1 MVNKITRQQFLNDM
15 IAFATTKGANKLI
28 ATKIMSKYIVHINI
42 EDLIIQHIGPCYY
55 AYQVLIYEHLVPIV
69 AL

>member
-1 MVNKITRQQFLNDM
+1 MTRQQFLNDM

-55 AYQVLIYEHLVPIV
+55 AYQVLIYEHLVPFV